1 MAAVLAA
8 RRLTRRFGGVLALNE
23 VALEVETG
31 ERHAIIGPNGA
42 GKTTLFNVISGEL
55 LPSSGQVFLD
65 GRPITGLP
73 PHRIATLGLA
83 RTFQRNNVLLNLTAL
98 ENVRLAAQAHTTATR
113 RWLAATERLN
123 DLVETAHA
131 LLARVGLDGRASA
144 PARTLSHGEQ
154 RQLELAIALAGRPR
168 VLLLDEPTSG
178 MSPAETAGMTALLST
193 LERAHTL
200 VIIEHDMD
208 VVFAIADRVTVLH
221 LGEVLVRGAPQ
232 DVRGNPRVQDVYL
245 GTGHTRSHPRPS

>member
-1 MAAVLAA
+1 MVAVLAT
-8 RRLTRRFGGVLALNE
+8 RRLTRRFGGVLALND
-23 VALEVETG
+23 VALEVDAG

-55 LPSSGQVFLD
+55 LPSSGQVLLD
-65 GRPITGLP
+65 GRPITGLA

-83 RTFQRNNVLLNLTAL
+83 RTFQRNNLLLNLTVL

-113 RWLAATERLN
+113 RWFASTERLS
-123 DLVETAHA
+123 DLLEAAQA
-131 LLARVGLDGRASA
+131 LLARVGLDGRATA

-193 LERAHTL
+193 LGRAHTL

-208 VVFAIADRVTVLH
+208 VVFAVADRVTVLH

-232 DVRGNPRVQDVYL
+232 EVRGNPRVQDVYL
-245 GTGHTRSHPRPS
+245 GTGHARPHPGAS

>member
-1 MAAVLAA
+1 MGTVLAT
-8 RRLTRRFGGVLALNE
+8 RGLTRRFGGVVALNR
-23 VALEVETG
+23 VALEVNAG

-55 LPSSGQVFLD
+55 LPSAGQVLLD
-65 GRPITGLP
+65 DRSITGLA

-83 RTFQRNNVLLNLTAL
+83 RTFQRNNLLLNLTAM
-98 ENVRLAAQAHTTATR
+98 ENVRLAVQAHTAATR
-113 RWLAATERLN
+113 RWFAPIERLN
-123 DLVETAHA
+123 ELREAALV
-131 LLARVGLDGRASA
+131 LLTRVGLDGRGAA

-178 MSPAETAGMTALLST
+178 MSPAETAGMTSLVSALGR
-193 LERAHTL
+193 EHTV

-208 VVFAIADRVTVLH
+208 VVFATADRVTVLH
-221 LGEVLVRGAPQ
+221 LGEVLACGTPDEVRT
-232 DVRGNPRVQDVYL
+232 NPKVQDVYL
-245 GTGHTRSHPRPS
+245 GTARPGAP

>member
-1 MAAVLAA
+1 MGTVLATQG
-8 RRLTRRFGGVLALNE
+8 LTRRFGGVVALNR
-23 VALEVETG
+23 VALEVDAG

-55 LPSSGQVFLD
+55 LPSSGQVTLD
-65 GRPITGLP
+65 GRPITGWA

-83 RTFQRNNVLLNLTAL
+83 RTFQRNNLLLNLTAM
-98 ENVRLAAQAHTTATR
+98 ENVRLAVQAHTAVTR
-113 RWLAATERLN
+113 RWFARIERLN
-123 DLVETAHA
+123 ELREAA
-131 LLARVGLDGRASA
+131 LGLLTRVGLDGRGAA

-178 MSPAETAGMTALLST
+178 MSPAETAGMTSLLST
-193 LERAHTL
+193 LGREHAV

-208 VVFAIADRVTVLH
+208 VVFAVADRVTVMH
-221 LGEVLVRGAPQ
+221 LGEVLARGTPD
-232 DVRGNPRVQDVYL
+232 DVRADPRVQDVYL
-245 GTGHTRSHPRPS
+245 GTARPGAP